1 MASALYR
8 LTTQTIKSATK
19 PGILSDGGGLY
30 VRVAPGGSK
39 AFVFIYRWR
48 GRRREMGLGG
58 TDSVTLARAREKAG
72 EARSQVADDIDPI
85 AIRREARATPTFGEV
100 ADEFIRIRSS
110 VARSDK
116 SIARWK
122 RALGAGGYSDAL
134 REKRVDAIDTAA
146 VLDVVRDMW
155 TTKSETAAM
164 LRSYIEAVLDAA
176 KAKGHR
182 SGDNPARWK
191 GHLEHSL
198 PKRQRRQKHHAA
210 MPYDEVPAF
219 ARSLR
224 TRPAVSARALEFLI
238 LCASRSGEVRL
249 ADWAEFDLD
258 AAVWSIP
265 GARMKSGKP
274 HRVPLSL
281 RAVEILTSIEEPGA
295 REGLVFQGG
304 RKGEP
309 LSVMA
314 FEMLLRR
321 MGRAETTHGFR
332 SAFRD
337 FAGDM
342 TNHPREVAEA
352 ALAHAVGSEAEQA
365 YRRGDALEKRRRLM
379 NEWCEYI
386 VTNLDWPD

>member
-8 LTTQTIKSATK
+8 LTTQTIRSATK

-39 AFVFIYRWR
+39 AFVFIYQWH

-58 TDSVTLARAREKAG
+58 TDSVSLARAREKAG
-72 EARSQVADDIDPI
+72 DARAMVADDIDPI
-85 AIRREARATPTFGEV
+85 AVRRATRAIPTFGEV
-100 ADEFIRIRSS
+100 ADEFIRLRSLA
-110 VARSDK
+110 ARSDK
-116 SIARWK
+116 SVARWK
-122 RALGAGGYSDAL
+122 RALGEGGYSEGL
-134 REKRVDAIDTAA
+134 RGKRVDMIDTAA
-146 VLDVVRDMW
+146 VLEVVRDMW

-164 LRSYIEAVLDAA
+164 VRSYIEAVLDAA
-176 KAKGHR
+176 KAKGYR

-210 MPYDEVPAF
+210 MPYGDVPAF
-219 ARSLR
+219 VRSLR
-224 TRPAVSARALEFLI
+224 TRPATSARALEFLI

-249 ADWAEFDLD
+249 ADWREFDLD
-258 AAVWSIP
+258 GALWSIP
-265 GARMKSGKP
+265 GERMKSGKP
-274 HRVPLSL
+274 HRVPLSP
-281 RAVEILTSIEEPGA
+281 RAVEILSDMAVPDA

-304 RKGEP
+304 KKGEP
-309 LSVMA
+309 MSLMA

-321 MGRAETTHGFR
+321 MGRTETTHGFR

-342 TNHPREVAEA
+342 TAHPREVAEA

-379 NEWCEYI
+379 DEWSKYLEE
-386 VTNLDWPD
+386 PMPAE